1 MRDIKIF
8 ANESKEV
15 AIAELSDFENS
26 QALTITNLKAECA
39 ANDSNWINFSGS
51 TNSKITLVMRVPSNV
66 VDDTCIFVFTVN
78 DNDLKAP
85 ISLTK
90 KVKIIVKAQEFEGVK
105 TVEDLTPITIKVPV
119 IKESDVSKAGIIS
132 LTFDQKLVFPE
143 RFYELT
149 S

>member
-1 MRDIKIF
+1 MREITIF

-26 QALTITNLKAECA
+26 QALTITNLIAECA

-119 IKESDVSKAGIIS
+119 IKESEVSKAGIIS

>member
-1 MRDIKIF
+1 
-8 ANESKEV
+8 
-15 AIAELSDFENS
+15 
-26 QALTITNLKAECA
+26 
-39 ANDSNWINFSGS
+39 
-51 TNSKITLVMRVPSNV
+51 MRVPSNV
-66 VDDTCIFVFTVN
+66 VDDTCIFIFTVN

-119 IKESDVSKAGIIS
+119 IKESEVSKAGIIS